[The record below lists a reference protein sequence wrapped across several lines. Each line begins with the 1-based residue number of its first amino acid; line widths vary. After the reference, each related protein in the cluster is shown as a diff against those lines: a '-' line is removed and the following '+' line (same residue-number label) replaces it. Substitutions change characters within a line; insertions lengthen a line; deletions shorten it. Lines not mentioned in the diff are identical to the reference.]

1 MTKRI
6 FAAAVCAAA
15 LGFAGSA
22 LADGPV
28 TATLLQPVSS
38 AKLVVGGAVWHCAG
52 LTCAAG
58 TAPDSVG
65 SAEACRELAK
75 QVGAVS
81 AYSQCKAL
89 EEKGLA
95 KCNTSAAIH
104 KPAATATASR

>member
-6 FAAAVCAAA
+6 FAAAICAAA

-28 TATLLQPVSS
+28 TATLVQPVSS

-52 LTCAAG
+52 LTCAAA
-58 TAPDSVG
+58 TAPDAVG
-65 SAEACRELAK
+65 SADSCRALAK

-81 AYSQCKAL
+81 AYSQFKAL
-89 EEKGLA
+89 DEKGLA
-95 KCNTSAAIH
+95 QCNATAAVH
-104 KPAATATASR
+104 KPSATATASR